1 MSLYTLHEDQV
12 GRGPSSFTRGLSPDV
27 EIGGIDIFEDFV
39 GGPDGIFTDSGVSSD
54 GDQYGGVSRLT
65 ASNTDELC
73 GGLFTSSA
81 LSLDKKLAI
90 EVRLKKASVAN
101 NASSVFIGVADGAL
115 GADVPIIDSGSGDL
129 HYLVNNALG
138 LFLDHEDGD
147 AVSLAYASNSGTQ
160 AAPVSVAIA
169 QDTWVKLGFL
179 FEPSKGVTLYKDG
192 VAQAT
197 GVDVNAVTGSGFP
210 SSSVVQKVMVAI
222 KPDAATS
229 GDTVDIDWIRVVQEA

>member
-39 GGPDGIFTDSGVSSD
+39 GGPDGIFTDSGVTTD

-65 ASNTDELC
+65 ASASDETC
-73 GGLFTSSA
+73 GGLFSSSA
-81 LSLDKKLAI
+81 IRLDKKLAI

-115 GADVPIIDSGSGDL
+115 AADVPIVDDTTNHDL
-129 HYLVNNALG
+129 VANALG
-138 LFLDHEDGD
+138 LFLDHNDGD
-147 AVSLAYASNSGTQ
+147 AVALAYASNSGTQ

-169 QDTWVKLGFL
+169 EDTWVKLGFL
-179 FEPSKGVTLYKDG
+179 FEPGKGVTLYKDG
-192 VAQAT
+192 VEQAI
-197 GVDVNAVTGSGFP
+197 GVDVSAVTGAGFP

-222 KPDAATS
+222 KPDAASS

>member
-12 GRGPSSFTRGLSPDV
+12 GRGPSSFTRGLSPDS
-27 EIGGIDIFEDFV
+27 EIGGIDIFEDFI
-39 GGPDGIFTDSGVSSD
+39 GGPDGVFTDSGVSTD

-65 ASNTDELC
+65 ASATDEVG
-73 GGLFTSSA
+73 GGLSSSSA
-81 LSLDKKLAI
+81 IRLDKKLAI

-101 NASSVFIGVADGAL
+101 NASSIFIGVADGDL
-115 GADVPIIDSGSGDL
+115 GADVPIVDSGAD
-129 HYLVNNALG
+129 HDLVNNALG
-138 LFLDHEDGD
+138 LFLDHNDGD
-147 AVSLAYASNSGTQ
+147 AVALAYASSTGTQ

-169 QDTWVKLGFL
+169 DDTWVKIGFL

-197 GVDVNAVTGSGFP
+197 SVGVSAVTGADFP
-210 SSSVVQKVMVAI
+210 SSSVVQKIMVAI
-222 KPDAATS
+222 KPDAASS